1 MAMNVNFLKGLYSK
15 YEGLASKDSNTFYL
29 TYESGTNEAMGG
41 AIRLFL
47 GAEELTNKVDI
58 AALREYIGTLP
69 EGATSEDIVSY
80 ISEAITAKI
89 GTLKIGDTSYDTVV
103 DYVIAK
109 TTGIA
114 TDSVVQGKADRVVP
128 AKVNNIA
135 ILTADGNLS
144 DGGKTIA
151 EVEQVA
157 KDYTDA
163 EITGLELVL
172 SEDGKTLNLNNKAGT
187 AVATL
192 DTTDF
197 VVDGMLSSVV
207 ADQDN
212 NKLTFTWN
220 TDSGIK
226 VTEIELSAIA
236 DIYTGATNK
245 DGISI
250 NVSNTNEIS
259 AVISSA
265 LEARIAKGVTAESWG
280 NHANAGYAKA
290 ADLGDLAGK
299 NEADL
304 GLNKYMTTEAHN
316 TFVSGNAALQSGIT
330 AAKVGEYD
338 AVKATVDA
346 NAATWSA
353 KQNALDAAQLAA
365 TNSGITAEK
374 VGQYDG
380 VKSTV
385 DTNKSTWD
393 KAGTALQKDVADG
406 YYAAKATETVA
417 SDAAAAAAT
426 AQETIDNYAD
436 LHAADY
442 TNTQIDDKVKT
453 VQDAVD
459 AIDTGVMSVVSGT
472 ANGTIKVDDTDV
484 AVTGLGSAA
493 YTDSSAYATAAQGTK
508 ADNAETKLAGLTTTV
523 KEYVDEEIRKVDAAG
538 VNEKITALE
547 KAVEDVAV
555 EAANQAAVVLS
566 EAQKYTDSQIT
577 ALAEGVAEMLT
588 WGTFG
593 NEN

>member
-114 TDSVVQGKADRVVP
+114 TDSVVQGKADKVVP

-135 ILTADGNLS
+135 VLTADGNLS

-236 DIYTGATNK
+236 DIYTGATNN

-265 LEARIAKGVTAESWG
+265 LEARIAKGETALGWG
-280 NHANAGYAKA
+280 NHADAGYANKVSSAVAGNFAGLDANGNLTDSGKKA
-290 ADLGDLAGK
+290 DDFATKAQGDAG
-299 NEADL
+299 
-304 GLNKYMTTEAHN
+304 
-316 TFVSGNAALQSGIT
+316 V
-330 AAKVGEYD
+330 AAKKVTDTLKSAAFVEKGAFD
-338 AVKATVDA
+338 TAGAAKAIQGATTNTVKDCVDA
-346 NAATWSA
+346 I
-353 KQNALDAAQLAA
+353 NAL
-365 TNSGITAEK
+365 N
-374 VGQYDG
+374 
-380 VKSTV
+380 
-385 DTNKSTWD
+385 
-393 KAGTALQKDVADG
+393 AGTAKTNKD
-406 YYAAKATETVA
+406 
-417 SDAAAAAAT
+417 
-426 AQETIDNYAD
+426 IN
-436 LHAADY
+436 
-442 TNTQIDDKVKT
+442 
-453 VQDAVD
+453 
-459 AIDTGVMSVVSGT
+459 AISTSINDVVS
-472 ANGTIKVDDTDV
+472 
-484 AVTGLGSAA
+484 
-493 YTDSSAYATAAQGTK
+493 Q
-508 ADNAETKLAGLTTTV
+508 
-523 KEYVDEEIRKVDAAG
+523 
-538 VNEKITALE
+538 
-547 KAVEDVAV
+547 
-555 EAANQAAVVLS
+555 
-566 EAQKYTDSQIT
+566 
-577 ALAEGVAEMLT
+577 LT
-588 WGTFG
+588 WVSF
-593 NEN
+593 